1 MERQLSVILQSRLNE
16 LREQLTQ
23 YAYEYYVLDRPSVD
37 DAYYDQLYRELE
49 ELEKSHPEI
58 KIPSDSPTQ
67 RVGGI
72 VLKDFE
78 KVEHLIPLYSLS
90 DIFNREELKNF
101 IERMRKSV
109 GGWVEYLCEL
119 KIDGLSLSLTYID
132 GKLIQAAT
140 RGDGIVGE
148 NITENIKTIKS
159 VPLTLSKPVNVEVR
173 GEAYMPKA
181 SFAQLNKKR
190 ESQGE
195 ALFANPRNAAA
206 GSLRQLDTKV
216 TAKRNLSTF
225 FYNIADISNVDV
237 SSQEEVLKTLKDWR
251 LKVNKEYRKCKTED
265 DIWDFIEEIQSK
277 RDRLPYEI
285 DGVVIK
291 VNQLSLQEDLG
302 STVKAPRWAVAY
314 KFPPEEVETIIESVD
329 WMIGRTGVLTPTAN
343 LHPVRVSGSLVSRA
357 TLHNVDYVREKDIR
371 IDDTVILYKAGDI
384 IPRVK
389 KVLFDK
395 REQNSQPLEIPTHCP
410 ICDSAL
416 MHLAGEVALRCLNPK
431 CCAQIKTRLSHFASR
446 DAMNIDGLG
455 PRVIEKLFEKNLVAD
470 VADLYLLDIDKLLM
484 LENVKEKSAN
494 NLYKAIQAT
503 KGNSLERL
511 LYGLGIRHVGERAA
525 RIVAR
530 YFETMDG
537 IMQASKEEIA
547 QIDGLGEVIADSLY
561 SYFKN
566 QDVKELI
573 AELKDQGVNMRYL
586 RSLSY
591 ELLKVDSF
599 FSGKTVVLTGK
610 LSANRGRVKIKLEN
624 LGAKVT
630 GSVSKKTDLI
640 IVGKDAGSKLVK
652 AKQLGIEI
660 WNEEKLQK
668 KLSMDD

>member
-1 MERQLSVILQSRLNE
+1 MTVQDKLNE

-49 ELEKSHPEI
+49 ELEKAHPEI

-72 VLKDFE
+72 VLEGFE
-78 KVEHLIPLYSLS
+78 KVAHPIPLYSLS
-90 DIFNREELKNF
+90 DVFNREELENF
-101 IERMRKSV
+101 TERMRKSI
-109 GGWVEYLCEL
+109 GEGVEYLCEL

-132 GKLIQAAT
+132 GKLVQAAT
-140 RGDGIVGE
+140 RGDGTVGE
-148 NITENIKTIKS
+148 NITENVKTIQS
-159 VPLTLSKPVNVEVR
+159 VPLTLSMPVNVEVR

-181 SFAQLNKKR
+181 SFDQLNKKR
-190 ESQGE
+190 KELGE
-195 ALFANPRNAAA
+195 TLFANPRNAAA

-251 LKVNKEYRKCKTED
+251 LKVNREFRKCKTAEE
-265 DIWDFIEEIQSK
+265 IWDFIEEVQGG
-277 RDRLPYEI
+277 RERLPYEI

-291 VNQLSLQEDLG
+291 VNQFSQQEDLG
-302 STVKAPRWAVAY
+302 FTVKAPRWAVAY
-314 KFPPEEVETIIESVD
+314 KFPPEEVETIVESVD

-343 LHPVRVSGSLVSRA
+343 LHPVRVSGSWVSRA

-371 IDDTVILYKAGDI
+371 LNDTVILYKAGDI

-389 KVLFDK
+389 RVLLDK
-395 REQNSQPLEIPTHCP
+395 RAKSSQPLEIPTHCP
-410 ICDSAL
+410 ICDSVL
-416 MHLAGEVALRCLNPK
+416 VHLEDEVALRCLNPK
-431 CCAQIKTRLSHFASR
+431 CSAQIKTRLSHFASR
-446 DAMNIDGLG
+446 YAMNVDGLG
-455 PRVIEKLFEKNLVAD
+455 PRVIEQLFEKNLVLD
-470 VADLYLLDIDKLLM
+470 VADLYLLDIEKLLL

-503 KGNSLERL
+503 KGSSLERL

-525 RIVAR
+525 RVVAR
-530 YFETMDG
+530 YFKTMDG
-537 IMQASKEEIA
+537 IIQTSKEEIT

-566 QDVKELI
+566 QEVKKLV
-573 AELKDQGVNMRYL
+573 AKLKAQGVNMMYL
-586 RSLSY
+586 RPLSD
-591 ELLKVDSF
+591 EFLEVDSF
-599 FSGKTVVLTGK
+599 FSGKTIVLTGK
-610 LSANRGRVKIKLEN
+610 LSANRGKVKVKLEN

-630 GSVSKKTDLI
+630 GSVSKKTDLV
-640 IVGKDAGSKLVK
+640 IVGKDAGSKLTK
-652 AKQLGIEI
+652 AEQLGIEI
-660 WNEEKLQK
+660 WNEEKLQEE
-668 KLSMDD
+668 LSMEG